1 MSHVALTRGQA
12 SGFVERVATW
22 LAGWRQAFRDAR
34 EQAEI
39 RRRLVGV
46 DEHLLRDMG
55 IRWSGRHFE
64 RIGRDENL

>member
-1 MSHVALTRGQA
+1 MSHLALTLSQA
-12 SGFVERVATW
+12 AGLVERATGW
-22 LAGWRQAFRDAR
+22 LAGWRQALRDAR

-39 RRRLVGV
+39 RRRLSGV

-64 RIGRDENL
+64 RIGRDESY

>member
-1 MSHVALTRGQA
+1 MSHVALTRSQA

-22 LAGWRQAFRDAR
+22 LASWRQAFRDAR

-64 RIGRDENL
+64 RIGRDENF

>member
-1 MSHVALTRGQA
+1 MSHLALTRSQA
-12 SGFVERVATW
+12 GGFVERVANW

-39 RRRLVGV
+39 RRKLIGV

-64 RIGRDENL
+64 RIGRDDNF

>member
-1 MSHVALTRGQA
+1 MSHLALTLSQA
-12 SGFVERVATW
+12 AGLVERAAGW
-22 LAGWRQAFRDAR
+22 LAGWRRAFRDAR

-39 RRRLVGV
+39 RRRLSGV

-64 RIGRDENL
+64 RIGRDESF

>member
-1 MSHVALTRGQA
+1 MSQLAITLSQA
-12 SGFVERVATW
+12 AGFVERTANW
-22 LAGWRQAFRDAR
+22 LSGWRKAFRDAR

-39 RRRLVGV
+39 RRRLSGV

-64 RIGRDENL
+64 RVGDDESF

>member
-1 MSHVALTRGQA
+1 MSHVALTRNQA
-12 SGFVERVATW
+12 AGFVERVFNW
-22 LAGWRQAFRDAR
+22 LAGWQKAFRDAR

-39 RRRLVGV
+39 RRRLIGV

-64 RIGRDENL
+64 RIGRDENF